1 MNSIQAIAKRV
12 EELDLRPIK
21 VKLMDPH
28 SGEGW
33 TEEYTDKV
41 EIWYRRFL
49 ALSLKYPQKLLVVND
64 AVDTFWH
71 YHILDTRK
79 YADDC
84 QQVFGHFLHHFPYF
98 GMRGEEDARNLQKS
112 FDDNA
117 AIVKADRGPTN
128 LRSNNANSSCESLFR
143 RGPERIRPYEQ
154 DSSNYRCVL
163 RDRLGDG
170 QTLSGQRLECCRN
183 LAQARHG
190 LPGPAARGLGEPP

>member
-49 ALSLKYPQKLLVVND
+49 ALSLEYPQKLLVVND

-112 FDDNA
+112 FDDTMDLM
-117 AIVKADRGPTN
+117 KQEF
-128 LRSNNANSSCESLFR
+128 LESLEDAFGSR
-143 RGPERIRPYEQ
+143 WESQNRPTRTEQPRFKGASCSDCTAGPSQAAAEDGAHIFLRERP
-154 DSSNYRCVL
+154 
-163 RDRLGDG
+163 
-170 QTLSGQRLECCRN
+170 T
-183 LAQARHG
+183 
-190 LPGPAARGLGEPP
+190 EPVRTA